1 MTGQKMKDQD
11 QASSP
16 KYWLLKTEPNC
27 FCWDEQLKAGIEPW
41 DGVRNFQAR
50 KNIYAMEVG
59 DQALFYHTGKERRV
73 VGIVEVNRQA
83 YPDPTDPEGK
93 WPCVDVKTVKTF
105 EKPVELKWMKMDS
118 VLENAD
124 FLRQG
129 RLSVAELTK
138 EEFDRICLL
147 GTGEAA

>member
-1 MTGQKMKDQD
+1 M
-11 QASSP
+11 SSSSRF
-16 KYWLLKTEPNC
+16 WLLKTEPNC

-50 KNIYAMEVG
+50 KNMYAMEVG
-59 DQALFYHTGKERRV
+59 DLCFFYHTGKERSV
-73 VGIVEVNRQA
+73 VGIVEVA
-83 YPDPTDPEGK
+83 SATYPDPTDSEGK
-93 WPCVDVKTVKTF
+93 WPCIDVKTVKSF
-105 EKPVELKWMKMDS
+105 KNPVALKWMKMDS

-147 GTGEAA
+147 GETQI